1 MNLLKDKKIIALGVI
16 LLLFTIVYFVAI
28 NKISYAF
35 ETDNLSK
42 ESYNNLISTI
52 KECAKVYAN
61 KNEELFKE
69 ETTVYIK
76 IQDLIDSELL
86 IPNNGENVISPIDNK
101 TVLNSNIIK
110 IKKEDNT
117 FIIDVDN

>member
-42 ESYNNLISTI
+42 ESYNNLIS
-52 KECAKVYAN
+52 
-61 KNEELFKE
+61 
-69 ETTVYIK
+69 
-76 IQDLIDSELL
+76 DLVTYL
-86 IPNNGENVISPIDNK
+86 K
-101 TVLNSNIIK
+101 
-110 IKKEDNT
+110 
-117 FIIDVDN
+117 